1 MNKDLVRAEDAKR
14 LLSEPLLQEAF
25 SAVESAIFNE
35 LRRVDVGAQDKQQN
49 LIVTLQLLGKLKNH
63 LENVVRTGQMIQLQE
78 ERDSWAERA
87 RKRFK

>member
-14 LLSEPLLQEAF
+14 VLSEPLLQEAF